1 MDVTERVPDGP
12 AARSDRAG
20 AAVLVSVQHELRTP
34 LTVLQVTNETLAG
47 LVDDPAVVG
56 LLHAQQRALARLQTL
71 VDDVLDVTT
80 LVAEGSRQDV
90 QSFVE
95 VSGEVDAVGAE
106 LAEAGVEV
114 GCVGTGVR
122 VRTVA
127 PLFRLLLKCVIQDQA
142 AFGMGAPVEVGG
154 EVTDGELHLWV
165 RSTDPKRHEID
176 DPVTYSPHGGN
187 GLNVLAAS
195 FLAER
200 LGGSVE
206 VPTAERDELLVHL
219 PQRRLADRED

>member
-1 MDVTERVPDGP
+1 VDATERGP
-12 AARSDRAG
+12 AGPADRAERAG

-47 LVDDPAVVG
+47 LVDDPAVAG
-56 LLHAQQRALARLQTL
+56 LLHAQQRALAKLQTL
-71 VDDVLDVTT
+71 VEDILDVTT

-90 QSFVE
+90 QSFVDVAEE
-95 VSGEVDAVGAE
+95 VAAVGVE
-106 LAEAGVEV
+106 LTDAGVDV
-114 GCVGTGVR
+114 GCACVGVR

-127 PLFRLLLKCVIQDQA
+127 PLFRLLLKCVVQDQS

-154 EVTDGELHLWV
+154 DVADGELHLWV
-165 RSTDPKRHEID
+165 RSTEPKRHLID

-187 GLNVLAAS
+187 GLNVLAAT

-200 LGGSVE
+200 LGGTVE
-206 VPTAERDELLVHL
+206 VPTVERDELLIHL
-219 PQRRLADRED
+219 PQRRQADRDD